1 MVRGG
6 PVKRTR
12 TISARVTPS
21 EWEAW
26 DRCRHGSGRKE
37 MGAFVRAVV
46 NAAVGYTDTTA
57 GEYRYARRPPD
68 VPAVNRDAYRQLVGA
83 ANNLN
88 QLTRAV
94 HASAPLRH
102 QLRRTLEAVEHA
114 AMAVVGR

>member
-6 PVKRTR
+6 PLKRTR
-12 TISARVTPS
+12 TVSTRLTAA

-26 DRCRHGSGRKE
+26 DRCRHGSGRRE

-46 NAAVGYTDTTA
+46 NEAVGYTSGP
-57 GEYRYARRPPD
+57 GEYRQARRPPD
-68 VPAVNRDAYRQLVGA
+68 VPPVNRDAYRQLVGA

-94 HASAPLRH
+94 HASTPLRH
-102 QLRRTLEAVEHA
+102 QLRCTLAAVEAA
-114 AMAVVGR
+114 AMAMVGR

>member
-12 TISARVTPS
+12 AVYTRLTPA

-46 NAAVGYTDTTA
+46 NGAVGHTDGPT
-57 GEYRYARRPPD
+57 EYRFARRPPD
-68 VPAVNRDAYRQLVGA
+68 VPPINRDAYRQLVGA
-83 ANNLN
+83 VNNLN

-102 QLRRTLEAVEHA
+102 QLRRTLEAVEA
-114 AMAVVGR
+114 AATAVLGR